1 VAAAGTG
8 YRQRRCRSGSEER
21 EADPAAIWHRYFL
34 FIGGSSTKLP
44 HMPLGLA
51 WLAFFTILI
60 FIVTPE
66 LLVSGA
72 V

>member
-1 VAAAGTG
+1 
-8 YRQRRCRSGSEER
+8 
-21 EADPAAIWHRYFL
+21 L

-60 FIVTPE
+60 FKLI
-66 LLVSGA
+66 S
-72 V
+72 